1 MHKEVKKCADKGD
14 IKGLRYIFVDCLDVD
29 PTFEKYREDY
39 EYCKNLN
46 GLFESHRELTPFL
59 MDESLCNDKYWQ
71 KLKTDLLKNFSD
83 RRFKHMIQVA
93 RIVYSDK
100 IERILK
106 ERKNS
111 SNMNNKKINESEIK
125 TSTESK
131 IVTSSKF
138 EKENQQSIL
147 EERRRIQSEN
157 EKTRAKEKAERER
170 IEKLKEQAS
179 QAQANKN
186 SDSKKMMGVVVGAV
200 LIILAIIMIVNFI

>member
-1 MHKEVKKCADKGD
+1 
-14 IKGLRYIFVDCLDVD
+14 
-29 PTFEKYREDY
+29 
-39 EYCKNLN
+39 
-46 GLFESHRELTPFL
+46 

-125 TSTESK
+125 TSTEGRK
-131 IVTSSKF
+131 
-138 EKENQQSIL
+138 
-147 EERRRIQSEN
+147 
-157 EKTRAKEKAERER
+157 RAH
-170 IEKLKEQAS
+170 
-179 QAQANKN
+179 
-186 SDSKKMMGVVVGAV
+186 
-200 LIILAIIMIVNFI
+200 